1 MEVIESS
8 YRDWSRRR
16 FIKLAVMLPVSAS
29 LAHFRLLAQTQA
41 KKVKI
46 TGISAMALNN
56 IAGNSLIRVDTDS
69 GLTGYREAGAT
80 GLIARARIEPL
91 LMGKDPLEIEVH
103 FQQMSSMMYN
113 YMAHIPTV
121 SGIDIALWDLAG
133 KILSRSVSELLGGGF
148 REEIAMY
155 SHGIGVDLLDKGSCR
170 AWAQRIRSM
179 PEGFTAFKCDA
190 HNVV

>member
-1 MEVIESS
+1 MEVKQSS
-8 YRDWSRRR
+8 YRDWNRRR

-41 KKVKI
+41 KKIKI

-56 IAGNSLIRVDTDS
+56 IAGNCLIRVDTDS
-69 GLTGYREAGAT
+69 GLTGYGEAGAT
-80 GLIARARIEPL
+80 GPMARARIETIKPL
-91 LMGKDPLEIEVH
+91 LLGKDPLEIEVH

-133 KILSRSVSELLGGGF
+133 KF
-148 REEIAMY
+148 
-155 SHGIGVDLLDKGSCR
+155 
-170 AWAQRIRSM
+170 
-179 PEGFTAFKCDA
+179 
-190 HNVV
+190 

>member
-56 IAGNSLIRVDTDS
+56 IAGNCLIRVDTDS
-69 GLTGYREAGAT
+69 GLTGYGEAGAT
-80 GLIARARIEPL
+80 GPMARARLETMKPL
-91 LMGKDPLEIEVH
+91 LIGKDPLLIEVH
-103 FQQMSSMMYN
+103 FQNLTSLM
-113 YMAHIPTV
+113 H
-121 SGIDIALWDLAG
+121 
-133 KILSRSVSELLGGGF
+133 
-148 REEIAMY
+148 
-155 SHGIGVDLLDKGSCR
+155 
-170 AWAQRIRSM
+170 
-179 PEGFTAFKCDA
+179 
-190 HNVV
+190 